1 MGRTYAELDD
11 KLVAFITAQPVFF
24 VATAPS
30 AGGHVNVSPKGYAD
44 TFAVLGPRTVAYLD
58 LTGSGVETVAH
69 LRDNGRVTVMF
80 CAFAGP
86 PKIVRLYGTGRV
98 VVPGDVGWDELAAG
112 FGPRAGVRAVVL
124 VEVERVADSCGH
136 AVPLMQFDRERDV
149 LSDWHR
155 HKGEDTLVAYRAE
168 RNAASIDG
176 LPGLPGLPGP
186 AGPPGAAGTWTKAGP
201 GQGAGR

>member
-11 KLVAFITAQPVFF
+11 KLVAFITSQPVFF
-24 VATAPS
+24 VATAP
-30 AGGHVNVSPKGYAD
+30 

-69 LRDNGRVTVMF
+69 LRDNGRVTLMF

-86 PKIVRLYGTGRV
+86 PKIVRLFGTGRV
-98 VVPGDVGWDELAAG
+98 VLPGDVGWDELAAG
-112 FGPRAGVRAVVL
+112 FGPRGGARAAVV
-124 VEVERVADSCGH
+124 VDVERVADSCGY
-136 AVPLMQFDRERDV
+136 AVPLMHFDRERDV

-155 HKGEDTLVAYRAE
+155 HKGEETLGVYRAE

-186 AGPPGAAGTWTKAGP
+186 TGLEGPAGLPGAASTWTKAGP